1 MTRLFVLFGMLGVLY
16 LVGAC
21 DCVGLVAKEP
31 QEPPQD
37 GVSIQTDNHTSDSQN
52 DAAPLELP
60 PFPDSNPDFI
70 QGRSCQELAKAWPA
84 YLKARQ
90 RCSNNINVSECALIT
105 EHACGCEQNVTNTS
119 GVTVN
124 GKYYK
129 EVHSYFYKLYHCKI
143 EFEPCRYKQP
153 PIDFQPK
160 CVNGYCVVKYRKY
173 CRGVP

>member
-1 MTRLFVLFGMLGVLY
+1 MTRLFVLFGMLGMLY

-90 RCSNNINVSECALIT
+90 RCNDAYECTLIT
-105 EHACGCEQNVTNTS
+105 ERACGCEQNVTNRS
-119 GVTVN
+119 GFTVN
-124 GKYYK
+124 GKYGI
-129 EVHSYFYKLYHCKI
+129 EMTHYFYKLLDCKVVI
-143 EFEPCRYKQP
+143 APCKYQQP
-153 PIDFQPK
+153 PIDFLSR
-160 CVNGYCVVKYRKY
+160 CVNGYCVVKYRTY